1 MTASVDK
8 SPGTPL
14 TKVERTPASTPGGA
28 GGRVREEKIFVTVRV
43 RPLSGR
49 ELAHRDSSA
58 WECINENTILFKHSS
73 QDRSNC
79 PSSYTFDRVFGPS
92 CSTERVY
99 QEGAKDVTLSALTG
113 INATIFA
120 YGQTSSGKT
129 FTMRGIIENAINDLY
144 RYIEKNPDR
153 DFVLKISA
161 LEIYNEIVRDLLNLE
176 SGALRL
182 LDDPEK
188 GTIVERLVEETV
200 KDSKHL
206 RQIIAVCEAQRQ
218 VGETALN
225 DNSSRSHQIIRL
237 TVESTLR
244 AASGTVKSLMASLN
258 FVDLAGSERASQTN
272 AEGARLKEGCHI
284 NRSLLTL
291 STVIRKLS
299 GGKRN
304 GHIPYRD
311 SKLTRI
317 LQLSLGGNSRTA
329 IICTMSPALSHVEQ
343 SRNTLSFATRA
354 KEVTNTA
361 QVNMVI
367 SEKELVKHLQKE
379 VARLEAELQTPE
391 STTAV
396 CSESLLMEKELQI
409 KKMETEMEEL
419 KLQLDAAQARLVEY
433 RRLEEEKQ
441 LLKTPEI
448 TQSESP
454 RALTQAA
461 PLSPKHG
468 GERDAENRA
477 LVVVG
482 RSRNNPIRQTVRQS
496 TTALVLVQEIRKL
509 EQLQDELGQDASRAL
524 EALQK
529 EVVCLRLAQAGMNND
544 AAQTIAKL
552 QAEIKDMNAVR
563 STSAAKDVG
572 HIINVDRKSMNT
584 NLMEEI
590 SRLQSMGD
598 TAIASLEEQ
607 LENVQK
613 SIDNLVLPSPDPSRP
628 SDGASPSPAKSKS
641 QSRKKKTLPLSLN
654 NSSNRQHLL
663 RSPCSPRSSS
673 RRHLGFD
680 NENNPPKNT
689 NFATTTPTKS
699 EDGDGVSSREGTP
712 SHRRSSSVNVRKMQN
727 MFKTAAEEN
736 IKSIR
741 TYVTELKE
749 RVAKLQ
755 YQKQLLVCQV
765 LELEANENTHIEEG
779 VDGEDEA
786 VEGSALEMDITIQS
800 PRTRRSFFEQ
810 QQERIIELWDLCQ
823 VSIIHRTQFY
833 LLFKGDPADDIYME
847 VELRRL
853 TWLEQHFAEL
863 GNASPANGAD
873 DPIVSLAS
881 SARDLKREREYL
893 ARLMRSRFSS
903 EEREMLFAKW
913 EISLEGK
920 QRKLQLVQKLW
931 TNPYSKQHIQ
941 ESAEIVA
948 RLVGFCEP
956 GHVSKE
962 MFELNFAPPSVQKP
976 WLFGWNPIAKLLIH

>member
-1 MTASVDK
+1 MTVSVDK

-14 TKVERTPASTPGGA
+14 TKVERTPVSTPGGP

-43 RPLSGR
+43 RPLSSR

-144 RYIEKNPDR
+144 CYIENNPNR

-161 LEIYNEIVRDLLNLE
+161 LEIYNEIVRDLLNPE

-188 GTIVERLVEETV
+188 GTIVEKLVEETV

-206 RQIIAVCEAQRQ
+206 RQIIAICEAQRQ

-237 TVESTLR
+237 NVESTLR
-244 AASGTVKSLMASLN
+244 ATSGTVKSLMASLN

-299 GGKRN
+299 AGKRN

-329 IICTMSPALSHVEQ
+329 IICTMSPALSHMEQ

-354 KEVTNTA
+354 KEVTNSA

-379 VARLEAELQTPE
+379 VARLEAELHTPE
-391 STTAV
+391 STTVV
-396 CSESLLMEKELQI
+396 CSESLLIEKELQI
-409 KKMETEMEEL
+409 KKMETEMKQL
-419 KLQLDAAQARLVEY
+419 KLQLDSAQARLDEY
-433 RRLEEEKQ
+433 RRMQDEQ
-441 LLKTPEI
+441 QQIKTPEI

-454 RALTQAA
+454 RALTQA
-461 PLSPKHG
+461 PPVSPKHG

-482 RSRNNPIRQTVRQS
+482 RSRNNPMRQTVRQS

-529 EVVCLRLAQAGMNND
+529 EVVCLRLAQAGMNTD

-563 STSAAKDVG
+563 STSGAKDVG
-572 HIINVDRKSMNT
+572 SIANVDRKSLNT

-590 SRLQSMGD
+590 SRLQAMGD
-598 TAIASLEEQ
+598 DTTIASLEQQ

-628 SDGASPSPAKSKS
+628 SDEASPSPAKSRS

-654 NSSNRQHLL
+654 NSSSRQHLL
-663 RSPCSPRSSS
+663 RSPCSPRASS
-673 RRHLGFD
+673 RRYLGFE
-680 NENNPPKNT
+680 NENNPPKNANIT
-689 NFATTTPTKS
+689 TTTPTKS
-699 EDGDGVSSREGTP
+699 EDGEGVSSREGTP

-765 LELEANENTHIEEG
+765 LELEGNEEG
-779 VDGEDEA
+779 ADGEDEA
-786 VEGSALEMDITIQS
+786 VEGNPVEMDPIAQS
-800 PRTRRSFFEQ
+800 PRTRRSFFEK
-810 QQERIIELWDLCQ
+810 QQEHIIELWDLCQ

-833 LLFKGDPADDIYME
+833 LLFKGDPADEIYME

-853 TWLEQHFAEL
+853 TWLEHHFAEL
-863 GNASPANGAD
+863 GNASPANGSD
-873 DPIVSLAS
+873 DHVVSLAS
-881 SARDLKREREYL
+881 SARALKRERELL
-893 ARLMRSRFSS
+893 ARRMRSRFSS
-903 EEREMLFAKW
+903 EEREMLFNKW
-913 EISLEGK
+913 EIPLDGK

-931 TNPYSKQHIQ
+931 TNPHCKQHIR

-948 RLVGFCEP
+948 KLVGFCEP

-962 MFELNFAPPSVQKP
+962 MFELNFAPPSDQKP
-976 WLFGWNPIAKLLIH
+976 WLFGWNPIAKLLDL